1 MMMPSGMGMPNFMGG
16 MVGMGGMGGMAGMGQ
31 PMPFNISGAAPQGSS
46 AGFFPLTQNN
56 QK

>member
-1 MMMPSGMGMPNFMGG
+1 MMMPNVMGMPNFMGG
-16 MVGMGGMGGMAGMGQ
+16 MAGGMAGAMGQ
-31 PMPFNISGAAPQGSS
+31 PGGMPFQLISGAPPQGSS